1 MKKRRC
7 LSIRRNPLGFLGAG
21 ILLLFILMAIF
32 APLLPRMSP
41 IYDPVQ
47 GMDPEIL
54 GTSPPS
60 ARHLLGTD
68 AWGGDVLSQL
78 MHGARTA
85 LLVAVVA
92 AATSVAIG
100 TIIGLV
106 AGYYAGVTDVALM
119 RLVDVMLTLP
129 LIPLVLVV
137 SSALGQLSI
146 WGVVLLIGFLG
157 WPGIARVIRAQAL
170 SLRTRDFIE
179 SARAYGAGNAR
190 IILRHMAPSVLP
202 LAFVY
207 MSLTANGAIFLEAAL
222 SFLGLGDPNTV
233 SWGMMLQWCFKTG
246 NTFRA
251 PYWMLPPGLSISAL
265 CFSFYLIGRGLDEVV
280 NPRLRRM

>member
-1 MKKRRC
+1 MNARRW
-7 LSIRRNPLGFLGAG
+7 LSLRKNPLGFLGAG
-21 ILLLFILMAIF
+21 ILLAFVLMALL
-32 APLLPRMSP
+32 APILPRLSV

-60 ARHLLGTD
+60 GRHLLGTD
-68 AWGGDVLSQL
+68 AWGGDILSQL

-100 TIIGLV
+100 TLVGLV
-106 AGYYAGVTDVALM
+106 SGYFAGVVDGALM

-170 SLRTRDFIE
+170 SLRTREFIE

-265 CFSFYLIGRGLDEVV
+265 CFSFYLIGRGLDELV
-280 NPRLRRM
+280 NPKLRRL

>member
-1 MKKRRC
+1 MNRRRW
-7 LSIRRNPLGFLGAG
+7 LSVRRNPLGFLGAG
-21 ILLLFILMAIF
+21 ILLCFVLMALF
-32 APLLPRMSP
+32 APILPRLSE

-54 GTSPPS
+54 GTSSPS
-60 ARHLLGTD
+60 GRHLLGTD
-68 AWGGDVLSQL
+68 AWGGDILSQL

-85 LLVAVVA
+85 LLGAVGA

-100 TIIGLV
+100 TFIGLV
-106 AGYYAGVTDVALM
+106 AGYFAGFVDGTLM

-146 WGVVLLIGFLG
+146 WGLVLLIGFLG

-170 SLRTRDFIE
+170 SLRARDFIE
-179 SARAYGAGNAR
+179 SARAYGAGDLR

-251 PYWMLPPGLSISAL
+251 PYWMLPPGLAISAL

>member
-1 MKKRRC
+1 MSRNRWVAVRRK
-7 LSIRRNPLGFLGAG
+7 PLGFLGAG
-21 ILLLFILMAIF
+21 ILLCFILMALF
-32 APLLPRMSP
+32 APILPRLSE

-54 GTSPPS
+54 GTSSPS
-60 ARHLLGTD
+60 GRHLLGTD
-68 AWGGDVLSQL
+68 AWGGDILSQL

-92 AATSVAIG
+92 AATSVTIG
-100 TIIGLV
+100 TLIGLV
-106 AGYYAGVTDVALM
+106 AGYFAGLVDGSLM

-137 SSALGQLSI
+137 SLALGQLSI

-280 NPRLRRM
+280 NPKLRRM

>member
-1 MKKRRC
+1 MKKRRW
-7 LSIRRNPLGFLGAG
+7 LSLRKNPLGFLGAG
-21 ILLLFILMAIF
+21 LLLAFILMALF
-32 APLLPRMSP
+32 APILPRMSP

-85 LLVAVVA
+85 LLVAVIA

-100 TIIGLV
+100 TIVGLLSGHYGGAV
-106 AGYYAGVTDVALM
+106 DGTLM

-137 SSALGQLSI
+137 SSAIGQLSI

-265 CFSFYLIGRGLDEVV
+265 CFSFYLIGRGLDEVI

>member
-1 MKKRRC
+1 MKKRRW
-7 LSIRRNPLGFLGAG
+7 LSLRKNPLGFLGAG
-21 ILLLFILMAIF
+21 ILLAFVLMAIF
-32 APLLPRMSP
+32 APLLPHLSP

-85 LLVAVVA
+85 LLVAVIA

-100 TIIGLV
+100 TIVGLLSGHYGGAV
-106 AGYYAGVTDVALM
+106 DGTLM

>member
-1 MKKRRC
+1 MNRRRW
-7 LSIRRNPLGFLGAG
+7 LSVRRNPLGFLGAG
-21 ILLLFILMAIF
+21 ILLCFVLMALF
-32 APLLPRMSP
+32 APILPRLSE

-54 GTSPPS
+54 GTSSPS
-60 ARHLLGTD
+60 GRHLLGTD
-68 AWGGDVLSQL
+68 AWGGDILSQL

-92 AATSVAIG
+92 AATSVTIG
-100 TIIGLV
+100 TLIGLV
-106 AGYYAGVTDVALM
+106 AGYFAGFVDGTLM

-179 SARAYGAGNAR
+179 SARAYGAGNMR

>member
-1 MKKRRC
+1 MNRRRW
-7 LSIRRNPLGFLGAG
+7 LSVRRNPLGFLGAG
-21 ILLLFILMAIF
+21 ILMCFVLMALS

-54 GTSPPS
+54 GTSSPS
-60 ARHLLGTD
+60 GRHLLGTD
-68 AWGGDVLSQL
+68 AWGGDILSQL

-100 TIIGLV
+100 TFIGLV
-106 AGYYAGVTDVALM
+106 AGYFAGFVDSTLM

-146 WGVVLLIGFLG
+146 WGLVLLIGFVG
-157 WPGIARVIRAQAL
+157 WPGIVRVIRAQAL

-179 SARAYGAGNAR
+179 SARAYGAGDLR

-251 PYWMLPPGLSISAL
+251 PYWMLPPGLAISAL

>member
-1 MKKRRC
+1 MSKRRW
-7 LSIRRNPLGFLGAG
+7 LSLRNNPLGFLGAG
-21 ILLLFILMAIF
+21 ILLAFVLMALF
-32 APLLPRMSP
+32 APILPRMSP

-85 LLVAVVA
+85 LLVAVIA

-100 TIIGLV
+100 TIVGLLSGHYGGAV
-106 AGYYAGVTDVALM
+106 DGTLM

-265 CFSFYLIGRGLDEVV
+265 CFSFYLIGRGLDEVI

>member
-1 MKKRRC
+1 M
-7 LSIRRNPLGFLGAG
+7 RRNPLGFLGVG
-21 ILLLFILMAIF
+21 ILLCFVLMAIF
-32 APLLPRMSP
+32 APILPRLSE

-54 GTSPPS
+54 GTSSPS
-60 ARHLLGTD
+60 GRHLLGTD
-68 AWGGDVLSQL
+68 AWGGDILSQL

-100 TIIGLV
+100 TLIGLV
-106 AGYYAGVTDVALM
+106 AGYFAGLVDGTLM

-179 SARAYGAGNAR
+179 SARAYGAGNVR

-280 NPRLRRM
+280 NPKLRRM